1 MENRTQGKIHNIT
14 NTTNE
19 QKCNQNIV
27 DAMPAL
33 YAFALQQQVP
43 VSDTFCWH
51 SQHCSTGAVCL
62 HTRIKLYG
70 EPTYYWWLMI
80 TGEYLLLLP
89 IFCCGLVSFSSA
101 LLICAR
107 YISAKYLNTETKIHL
122 DEA

>member
-1 MENRTQGKIHNIT
+1 MEAIT

-19 QKCNQNIV
+19 QKCNKNIV

-51 SQHCSTGAVCL
+51 SQHCSPGAVCL

-70 EPTYYWWLMI
+70 YPELM
-80 TGEYLLLLP
+80 LLLQVDCLYGDTARSRIRTVDHRNFLSDIMP
-89 IFCCGLVSFSSA
+89 ISTCSYFCVLKVNRCV
-101 LLICAR
+101 
-107 YISAKYLNTETKIHL
+107 
-122 DEA
+122 

>member
-1 MENRTQGKIHNIT
+1 MEAIT

-70 EPTYYWWLMI
+70 DRTD
-80 TGEYLLLLP
+80 T
-89 IFCCGLVSFSSA
+89 CGA
-101 LLICAR
+101 LTLSTHYFDNIYNKQLFA
-107 YISAKYLNTETKIHL
+107 LNRS
-122 DEA
+122 